1 MAAESPSADAG
12 NGVSVGR
19 IVCRRWGWCGA
30 SSEPSADAAGCVSVS
45 RTVCR
50 RWLLS
55 ERRWRVDGAHCDGL
69 VPSEGL
75 LRSDIWLGG
84 TLDGS
89 RPRFR
94 CYSCGAYRGCF
105 PIIVTGERIR
115 RGSSNASQA
124 PRRHSDERNHERA
137 DQRTA
142 APASRHASRCAIRVT
157 CVIAAS
163 YIAELGAVRGCDG
176 GARYRRRLDAA
187 V

>member
-1 MAAESPSADAG
+1 MKCTALPSPCRVAARRSPTSRPRSPSTPSTAAESPSADAG
-12 NGVSVGR
+12 YCLSVGGGLTGR
-19 IVCRRWGWCGA
+19 IVMGWCRQRVC
-30 SSEPSADAAGCVSVS
+30 CVP
-45 RTVCR
+45 TF
-50 RWLLS
+50 
-55 ERRWRVDGAHCDGL
+55 
-69 VPSEGL
+69 
-75 LRSDIWLGG
+75 WLGG

-89 RPRFR
+89 CPRFR
-94 CYSCGAYRGCF
+94 CYLCGAYRGCF

-124 PRRHSDERNHERA
+124 PRRHGDERNHERA

-163 YIAELGAVRGCDG
+163 YVAELGAVRGCDG
-176 GARYRRRLDAA
+176 GARYRRRFDAA